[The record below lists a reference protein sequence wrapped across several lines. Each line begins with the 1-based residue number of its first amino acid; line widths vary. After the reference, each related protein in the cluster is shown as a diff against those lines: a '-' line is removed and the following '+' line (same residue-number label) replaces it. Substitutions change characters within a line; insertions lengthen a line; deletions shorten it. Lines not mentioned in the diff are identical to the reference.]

1 MADKE
6 ERILISG
13 LRKYKGDAY
22 KLTMFGDKDVVPVER
37 VWQMCMTRQEAINK
51 IGVALCVANGNVDC
65 DECIYRGTDN
75 CKTQLKNWYLKDAE
89 VALDALLGDK

>member
-6 ERILISG
+6 ERIIIAVAEPSLLEG
-13 LRKYKGDAY
+13 GA
-22 KLTMFGDKDVVPVER
+22 DKIYP
-37 VWQMCMTRQEAINK
+37 CMTRREAINK
-51 IGVALCVANGNVDC
+51 IAAALCVADGVIDC

>member
-6 ERILISG
+6 E
-13 LRKYKGDAY
+13 KYFINKVWDETIIRGNKFTTFHNNY
-22 KLTMFGDKDVVPVER
+22 GVEF
-37 VWQMCMTRQEAINK
+37 TRQHAIEK
-51 IGVALCVANGNVDC
+51 IARALCVADGVVDC